1 MRGKEITEP
10 KKLIL
15 MGLCGGKCEF
25 RGCEKSI
32 VEDMLTGDK
41 VNFSNYAHIIASS
54 ANGPRGDKILSSKL
68 SNDVNNIMVLCRD
81 HHKEIDDLPEKYTV
95 DILKNM
101 KSEHENYVREI
112 MKIKKERK
120 VMGIKYTFSI
130 SDRVPKINDED
141 IRSCAFKQG
150 YYCSG
155 DIINLSDSRY
165 DEIDKEYLYILEKEN
180 LKRNFLQMVK
190 PQLKKENVK
199 KILLCAIAPQP
210 LLIYLGNLFSDIVD
224 VSVQQLQRE
233 PIQQWYL
240 NDDNNEEFEININI
254 PQKKYSKVALNI
266 SITAD
271 ISEERIRSIIGEEY
285 DIIKIKSN
293 IHGNDIIKSKSQIEI
308 YKNKIREVYELIKD
322 VYGRDC
328 EINIFPAM
336 PISIAVE
343 TGRCWMK
350 KTHPSLVIYDEKNG
364 FKKALTIEYEERGDN
379 NE

>member
-155 DIINLSDSRY
+155 DIINLSDSKS

-285 DIIKIKSN
+285 DIIKIESN

>member
-41 VNFSNYAHIIASS
+41 ANFSNYAHIIASS

-68 SNDVNNIMVLCRD
+68 SNDENNIMVLCRD
-81 HHKEIDDLPEKYTV
+81 HHKEVDDLPERYTV

-101 KSEHENYVREI
+101 KSEHENYVKDI

-155 DIINLSDSRY
+155 DIINLSDSKA
-165 DEIDKEYLYILEKEN
+165 DETDKEYLYILEKEN

-240 NDDNNEEFEININI
+240 NDDNNEEFEINIDI

-271 ISEERIRSIIGEEY
+271 ISEERIRSIVGEEC
-285 DIIKIKSN
+285 DIIKIESN
-293 IHGNDIIKSKSQIEI
+293 IHGNDIIKSKMQIEI
-308 YKNKIREVYELIKD
+308 YKNKIREAYELIKD
-322 VYGRDC
+322 AYGRDC